1 MPRKI
6 GYWSSTAI
14 VAVAL
19 LGSLTYLTGSE
30 QVVSGFAKAGYP
42 QYLRI
47 VLGIAKP
54 AAAIVLLLPGLPL
67 LKEWA
72 YAGVTFALVMAT
84 ISAYSIGETWALPL
98 VLLGLLTVSY
108 LTRPA
113 SRRLMASVAMVLIVG
128 FVLAP
133 AVLRAQDSTDMRPPL
148 EIGASAPD
156 FSLPGATR
164 YGVLGKPVR
173 LSDFKGKTVMLAF
186 FYKART
192 GG

>member
-6 GYWSSTAI
+6 AYWSTTAI

-54 AAAIVLLLPGLPL
+54 VAALVLLLPGLPL

-84 ISAYSIGETWALPL
+84 ISAYSIGEMWALPL
-98 VLLGLLTVSY
+98 ALLALLAVSY

-113 SRRLMASVAMVLIVG
+113 SRRVMAS
-128 FVLAP
+128 P
-133 AVLRAQDSTDMRPPL
+133 ATA
-148 EIGASAPD
+148 
-156 FSLPGATR
+156 
-164 YGVLGKPVR
+164 
-173 LSDFKGKTVMLAF
+173 
-186 FYKART
+186 
-192 GG
+192 